1 MIEIS
6 DDEEPKVKVE
16 EGEFIQS
23 FNQRPQA
30 KKRTAQKE
38 HKEREESVR
47 LEDSSK
53 KVVQVSAEKTRRT
66 PTTKMEVEGRR
77 SSVSKSRER
86 NQESDSKSP
95 NTATRSRRAAIKDSP
110 GLTPIATRTRR
121 RTKGKNE

>member
-23 FNQRPQA
+23 FNKKPQA

-38 HKEREESVR
+38 QHKEEIPI
-47 LEDSSK
+47 
-53 KVVQVSAEKTRRT
+53 SAEKTRRT
-66 PTTKMEVEGRR
+66 PTTKMEIESGA
-77 SSVSKSRER
+77 KNRER

-95 NTATRSRRAAIKDSP
+95 NTATRGRRGANKESP
-110 GLTPIATRTRR
+110 ALTPIATRTRR